1 MWPRPCSTGAPCAL
15 RNRGLTVSSTRFDA
29 TFVLRLSLAQLIS
42 WGSVFYL
49 FSLLIE
55 PLERELGLSRAQ
67 VSLAFSLG
75 LLAEGL
81 MAYPVGRWIDR
92 GHERAVMTAGSL
104 LAGLGLGLHSAV
116 TNLAGLYVVWLL
128 LGAAMAAVLYS
139 PAFALLTRRFPH
151 DFRRAII
158 TLTFLGGLAS
168 TVFIPLTAWLMHHLG
183 WRDALLGLALLH
195 LLVCAPLHWFGLRGA
210 PVPARTA
217 THPVHG
223 AVPGLRPLL
232 RSAPFLLVGVFT
244 VVMMSVTVAIP
255 AHMVSL
261 LRENGL
267 PEFWVIALPAA
278 IGVAQVLGRLL
289 LYFFEHHAD
298 LHRVNRLVPLLIPL
312 GVLVL
317 LLAPL
322 LGPWQVTAVGL
333 FVLIY
338 GLGNGML
345 TIVKGTAI
353 AYYVSRDHVATLN
366 GALGVPLA
374 LARAAAPLLLGVV
387 WSPQAGYSHGLW
399 LLLGLSVLGVA
410 ALMLAQR
417 LSFRRADVIA

>member
-1 MWPRPCSTGAPCAL
+1 MPS
-15 RNRGLTVSSTRFDA
+15 NRFDA
-29 TFVLRLSLAQLIS
+29 AFVLRLSLAQLIS

-49 FSLLIE
+49 FSLLIA
-55 PLERELGLSRAQ
+55 PLERDLGLSRAE

-92 GHERAVMTAGSL
+92 GHERAVMTAGSV
-104 LAGLGLGLHSAV
+104 LAGLCLVLHSVVTGRTGLYAVWLGLG
-116 TNLAGLYVVWLL
+116 AG
-128 LGAAMAAVLYS
+128 MAAVLYS
-139 PAFALLTRRFPH
+139 PVFALLTRRFPN

-168 TVFIPLTAWLMHHLG
+168 TVFIPLTAWLMEVLG
-183 WRDALLGLALLH
+183 WREALLGLALLQ
-195 LLVCAPLHWFGLRGA
+195 LLVCAPLHWLTLRGA
-210 PVPARTA
+210 PVPPRLVAQ
-217 THPVHG
+217 H
-223 AVPGLRPLL
+223 AVDHASGWRPLL
-232 RSAPFLLVGVFT
+232 RSAPFLLVGIFT
-244 VVMMSVTVAIP
+244 VLMMSVTVAIP

-261 LRENGL
+261 LRENAL

-278 IGVAQVLGRLL
+278 IGVMQVLGRLL
-289 LYFFEHHAD
+289 LFFFEHHAD

-312 GVLVL
+312 GVLAL
-317 LLAPL
+317 LLAP
-322 LGPWQVTAVGL
+322 VTGAWRVAVVGL

-353 AYYVSRDHVATLN
+353 AEYVSRDHVATLN

-374 LARAAAPLLLGVV
+374 LARAAAPLLLG
-387 WSPQAGYSHGLW
+387 
-399 LLLGLSVLGVA
+399 LSSLGVG

-417 LSFRRADVIA
+417 LSLRQARPGSSGFSG

>member
-1 MWPRPCSTGAPCAL
+1 MPS
-15 RNRGLTVSSTRFDA
+15 NRFDA
-29 TFVLRLSLAQLIS
+29 AFVLRLSLAQLIS

-49 FSLLIE
+49 FSLLIA
-55 PLERELGLSRAQ
+55 PLERDLGLSRAE

-92 GHERAVMTAGSL
+92 GHERAVMTAGSV
-104 LAGLGLGLHSAV
+104 LAGLCLVLHSVVTGRTGLYAVWLGLG
-116 TNLAGLYVVWLL
+116 AG
-128 LGAAMAAVLYS
+128 MAAVLYS
-139 PAFALLTRRFPH
+139 PVFALLTRRFPN

-168 TVFIPLTAWLMHHLG
+168 TVFIPLTAWLMEVLG
-183 WRDALLGLALLH
+183 WREALLGLALLQ
-195 LLVCAPLHWFGLRGA
+195 LLVCAPLHWLTLRGA
-210 PVPARTA
+210 PVPPRLVAQ
-217 THPVHG
+217 H
-223 AVPGLRPLL
+223 AVDHASGWRPLL
-232 RSAPFLLVGVFT
+232 RSAPFLLVGIFT
-244 VVMMSVTVAIP
+244 VLMMSVTVAIP

-261 LRENGL
+261 LRENAL

-278 IGVAQVLGRLL
+278 IGVMQVLGRLL
-289 LYFFEHHAD
+289 LFFFEHHAD

-312 GVLVL
+312 GVLAL
-317 LLAPL
+317 LLAP
-322 LGPWQVTAVGL
+322 VTGAWRVAVVGL

-353 AYYVSRDHVATLN
+353 AEYVSRDHVATLN

-374 LARAAAPLLLGVV
+374 LARAAAPLLLGLM
-387 WSPQAGYSHGLW
+387 WSPQAGYSRGLW
-399 LLLGLSVLGVA
+399 LLLGLSSLGVG

-417 LSFRRADVIA
+417 LSLRQARPGSSGFSG